1 MFQIDNSTAVSAIP
15 APTPAGPP
23 GYFTDGNPATGASA
37 TILTAEFMN
46 TLMMETLNVLSS
58 AGITPEKGQYNQL
71 ALAISKIAGSNSS
84 WGSIGNKPTTIFGYG
99 ITDAY
104 TNSQV
109 DAYLENKADKA
120 TTLAGY
126 GITDAYTASQ
136 VDAYLEKK
144 ADEATTLA
152 GYGISDTYTATQI
165 NTALATKLDTS
176 GGQIDGFV
184 VINTAGQ
191 SVSTAGVRI
200 TNPTVGA
207 GAVSGIKFETT
218 VTATSLVHVGGTS
231 GVAVR
236 DASGNYAKVDAG
248 DVTSNG
254 SLCHSAATFLKPASG
269 IWVQLSGS
277 SPVVPAGGT
286 WAYYVTNYNGSGAAL
301 GAAAG
306 VVAGGMAVGSSNSQG
321 FAWRIQ

>member
-1 MFQIDNSTAVSAIP
+1 TAVSAIP

-109 DAYLENKADKA
+109 DAYLE
-120 TTLAGY
+120 
-126 GITDAYTASQ
+126 
-136 VDAYLEKK
+136 KK

-191 SVSTAGVRI
+191 SVSTAGVR
-200 TNPTVGA
+200 
-207 GAVSGIKFETT
+207 
-218 VTATSLVHVGGTS
+218 
-231 GVAVR
+231 
-236 DASGNYAKVDAG
+236 
-248 DVTSNG
+248 
-254 SLCHSAATFLKPASG
+254 
-269 IWVQLSGS
+269 
-277 SPVVPAGGT
+277 
-286 WAYYVTNYNGSGAAL
+286 
-301 GAAAG
+301 
-306 VVAGGMAVGSSNSQG
+306 
-321 FAWRIQ
+321 